1 MYRFLRDAIG
11 IWDRTVDSWRGEHAA
26 PVPEDVPATVQD
38 ASSQASS
45 PPATVGE
52 VRRTLTRTVRDDL
65 SKAMV
70 DMCRPEGWRQSTLNP
85 DLAEERKLA
94 ILIARMDVLTLRAGA
109 DRDRQVLYGEL
120 LDLAA
125 VATGWAQGIAR
136 RRWRDT
142 KRAQRSAK
150 RARRAARQRG
160 SASTPE
166 EPPFAQPSESD
177 S

>member
-11 IWDRTVDSWRGEHAA
+11 VWDRTVDSWRGEGAA
-26 PVPEDVPATVQD
+26 PVPDEDAPS
-38 ASSQASS
+38 ASEAPS

-70 DMCRPEGWRQSTLNP
+70 DMCRPEGWRHSTLNP
-85 DLAEERKLA
+85 DLPDERKLA
-94 ILIARMDVLTLRAGA
+94 ILAARMDVLAMRAGA
-109 DRDRQVLYGEL
+109 ERDRQVLYGEL

-136 RRWRDT
+136 RQWRDA

-150 RARRAARQRG
+150 RARRTVRQRG
-160 SASTPE
+160 GSVSAPD
-166 EPPFAQPSESD
+166 EPPFAQPSEPD